1 MSHQVMSTK
10 IDSTPGL
17 PPKLSASMDKLAPAK
32 LAQSAYSGAASDA
45 AAGSSRGA
53 DTVQI
58 TGDAMKLQ
66 SLEKSLSGSSSFD
79 AKRVAEVRAA
89 IADGRYRVNPDRI
102 ASRMIDSDAQLG

>member
-17 PPKLSASMDKLAPAK
+17 PPKLSLSMDKLASAK
-32 LAQSAYSGAASDA
+32 LAQTAYSGTSDA
-45 AAGSSRGA
+45 APAGSRGA

-58 TGDAMKLQ
+58 TGDAMQLQ

-89 IADGRYRVNPDRI
+89 IADGRYQVNPERI
-102 ASRMIDSDAQLG
+102 ASRMLDSDALLG